1 MSMLRHK
8 LVRLTGLTLAAA
20 MVAAIPALSSA
31 HHSFAMFDSSKE
43 RTVSGTVS
51 KFRFANPHT
60 YIVIDVVEKPG
71 AAPTPYLF
79 EGPTPAI
86 LGRLGW
92 TRTTIKPGDKVKM
105 QYHPLRDGKPGGNA
119 LRMWLPNGKLIS
131 LENEDI
137 KY

>member
-1 MSMLRHK
+1 MFRTT
-8 LVRLTGLTLAAA
+8 LVRMTGLALIASAT
-20 MVAAIPALSSA
+20 VVIPSMSSA
-31 HHSFAMFDSSKE
+31 HHSFAMFDASKE
-43 RTVSGTVS
+43 RTVTGTVS
-51 KFRFANPHT
+51 KFRFSNPHV

-71 AAPTPYLF
+71 AAPKPYLF

-92 TRTTIKPGDKVKM
+92 NRTILKPGDKVKM
-105 QYHPLRDGKPGGNA
+105 QYHPLRDGKAGGNA
-119 LRMWLPNGKLIS
+119 LRVWLSNGKMIS